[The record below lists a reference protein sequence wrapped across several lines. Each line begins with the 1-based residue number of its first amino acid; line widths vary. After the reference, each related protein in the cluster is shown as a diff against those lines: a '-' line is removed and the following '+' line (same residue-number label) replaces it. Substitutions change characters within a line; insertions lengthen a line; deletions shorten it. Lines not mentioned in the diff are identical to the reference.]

1 MRDEKS
7 PEVSSAE
14 EGIEDKR
21 KSSGS
26 INSLK
31 RLWEKEQLQ
40 GKEVNRLSQPTLSAH
55 PGKPA
60 VALKPSVAS
69 LKPTKNSASAIYA
82 TPTSSV
88 INPKPPTRS
97 GGVSGGVYAKSNV
110 IQPSEENREERERI
124 LALCAEAEQML
135 SATRNPESGTQ
146 WMDVLS
152 RLHSVSNSYADC
164 IAPHGR
170 FHFRQL
176 VAKLETQSK
185 EMKQTSSGPLRNSA
199 EHTRLVGDV
208 KNTVRDIA
216 NVLQR

>member
-1 MRDEKS
+1 MED
-7 PEVSSAE
+7 
-14 EGIEDKR
+14 GIEDKR

-31 RLWEKEQLQ
+31 RLWEKEQQQQQQQQQQQ
-40 GKEVNRLSQPTLSAH
+40 GKEVNRLSQPTLSAL

-88 INPKPPTRS
+88 INSKPPTRS
-97 GGVSGGVYAKSNV
+97 GVGGVYAKSSV
-110 IQPSEENREERERI
+110 IQPAEENREERERI
-124 LALCAEAEQML
+124 LALCTEAEQML
-135 SATRNPESGTQ
+135 SGTRNPESGTQ

-152 RLHSVSNSYADC
+152 RLHSVSNSYADW

>member
-1 MRDEKS
+1 M
-7 PEVSSAE
+7 
-14 EGIEDKR
+14 
-21 KSSGS
+21 
-26 INSLK
+26 
-31 RLWEKEQLQ
+31 
-40 GKEVNRLSQPTLSAH
+40 
-55 PGKPA
+55 KPL
-60 VALKPSVAS
+60 VAA

-97 GGVSGGVYAKSNV
+97 GGSVYAKSNV
-110 IQPSEENREERERI
+110 IQPAEENREERERI
-124 LALCAEAEQML
+124 LALCTEAEQML
-135 SATRNPESGTQ
+135 SGGGTRNPESGTQ

-152 RLHSVSNSYADC
+152 RLHSVSNSYADW

-199 EHTRLVGDV
+199 EHSRLVGDV